1 MGQLVGVK
9 APYHSNGIISST
21 VQIVF
26 SVLTGLRLCE
36 AENMIVNGISGI
48 ISAGMPATTRVGS

>member
-1 MGQLVGVK
+1 MELVD
-9 APYHSNGIISST
+9 HSNGIPYYILDRVLSS
-21 VQIVF
+21 QF

-36 AENMIVNGISGI
+36 AGNTIVNGISGI